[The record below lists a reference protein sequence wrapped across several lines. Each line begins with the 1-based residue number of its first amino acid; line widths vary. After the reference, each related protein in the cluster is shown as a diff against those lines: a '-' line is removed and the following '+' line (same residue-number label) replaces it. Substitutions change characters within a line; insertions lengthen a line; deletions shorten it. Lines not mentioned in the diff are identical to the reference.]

1 MKRRGFTLIEILL
14 VIAIIAVLAAILF
27 PVFASVREKGRQIS
41 CVSNLHQLGLAVQ
54 LYAQDSDDILP
65 LGGDPIDTQT
75 ELWKIAASGKYW
87 ALAQQLPPL
96 PKVLGPYAAGNG
108 VWRCPSDTGFD
119 VPDLDGEIAL
129 PAHPSSYEAYGCSY
143 SYHTGLAFRQETI
156 AGMASYDPQLPYT
169 EHGASEINLLWDM
182 SGDWHGR
189 NDASGKRF
197 NVLMGDGHVKAM
209 TYDALSETFQRKLD
223 LTTP

>member
-1 MKRRGFTLIEILL
+1 MRRHGFTLIEMLM
-14 VIAIIAVLAAILF
+14 VIAIIGVLAAILF
-27 PVFASVREKGRQIS
+27 PVFASVREKGRRIS
-41 CVSNLHQLGLAVQ
+41 CVSNLHQLGLAVE
-54 LYAQDSDDILP
+54 LYAQGSDDALP

-75 ELWKIAASGKYW
+75 DLWKIAQSGKYS
-87 ALAQQLPPL
+87 ALAQHLPPL
-96 PKVLGPYAAGNG
+96 PKVLGPYAPGG

-119 VPDLDGEIAL
+119 VPDLDGEIPL

-143 SYHTGLAFRQETI
+143 SYHTGLAFRQETL
-156 AGMASYDPQLPYT
+156 AGMATYDLRPPYA

-189 NDASGKRF
+189 QDASGKRF

-209 TYDALSETFQRKLD
+209 TYDALSEMFQRKLD